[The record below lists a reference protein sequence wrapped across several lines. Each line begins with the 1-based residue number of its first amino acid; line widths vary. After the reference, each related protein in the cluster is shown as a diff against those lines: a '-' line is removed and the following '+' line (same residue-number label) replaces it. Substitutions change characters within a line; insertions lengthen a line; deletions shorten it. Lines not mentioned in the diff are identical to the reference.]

1 MERLLVD
8 ADLDYLDDVTDM
20 IINEMDK
27 VGCTGKSENM
37 IRLAIEEVF
46 VNIVSYAYSDESF
59 KKNDSEKVSDDVLK
73 WGKAEIEVDVTDNP
87 SNLVITFSDMGQ
99 PYDPLKKEDPDVNL
113 AIEDRPVGGL
123 GIYLVKQIMDD
134 IRYEYSDG
142 KNVLTLI
149 KNL

>member
-8 ADLDYLDDVTDM
+8 ADLDYLDDVIDM

-59 KKNDSEKVSDDVLK
+59 KNCQS
-73 WGKAEIEVDVTDNP
+73 
-87 SNLVITFSDMGQ
+87 
-99 PYDPLKKEDPDVNL
+99 
-113 AIEDRPVGGL
+113 
-123 GIYLVKQIMDD
+123 
-134 IRYEYSDG
+134 
-142 KNVLTLI
+142 
-149 KNL
+149 